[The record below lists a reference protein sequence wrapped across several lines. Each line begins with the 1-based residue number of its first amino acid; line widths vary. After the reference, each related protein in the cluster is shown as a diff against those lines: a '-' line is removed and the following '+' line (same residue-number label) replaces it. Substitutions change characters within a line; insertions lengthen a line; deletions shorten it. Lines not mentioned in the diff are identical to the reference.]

1 LVDFNMLIQEVGTK
15 LTEVLS
21 NFAAGAVNAILAVI
35 VIAIFVVIGLIV
47 ALVIN
52 KVIVAILDKLDF
64 NKILKSHGFKIKIA
78 GFKIEWIITTLVKL
92 FLTLTF
98 LGAAVEIVEL
108 GFLTDIIKAL
118 IAYIPSLVQGL
129 AIIIG
134 AILLSEYIVNMIR
147 ATHKLAM
154 STIFAS
160 VIQVFIAYIALVLA
174 LPLILPGIQT
184 SILETAFELFIGA
197 AAIGIGIGLAI
208 AFGWGFKDAIA
219 ASAKK
224 HNKMF
229 DRMFESVGKK

>member
-1 LVDFNMLIQEVGTK
+1 MVDFNVLIQEVGTK

-21 NFAAGAVNAILAVI
+21 NFAAGAVNAILGVVI
-35 VIAIFVVIGLIV
+35 IAIFIAIGYLV
-47 ALVIN
+47 AWVIN
-52 KVIVAILDKLDF
+52 KIIVAILDKLDF
-64 NKILKSHGFKIKIA
+64 NKMLKSHGFKIKIA

-92 FLTLTF
+92 FIMLSF
-98 LGAAVEIVEL
+98 LGAAVDIVEL
-108 GFLTDIIKAL
+108 GILTEIIKAL
-118 IAYIPSLVQGL
+118 ITYIPSLVQGL

-147 ATHKLAM
+147 ATHKLAL
-154 STIFAS
+154 SAVFAT

-197 AAIGIGIGLAI
+197 ASIGIGLGLAI
-208 AFGWGFKDAIA
+208 AFGWGFKDAISI
-219 ASAKK
+219 SAKK
-224 HNKMF
+224 HGKMF